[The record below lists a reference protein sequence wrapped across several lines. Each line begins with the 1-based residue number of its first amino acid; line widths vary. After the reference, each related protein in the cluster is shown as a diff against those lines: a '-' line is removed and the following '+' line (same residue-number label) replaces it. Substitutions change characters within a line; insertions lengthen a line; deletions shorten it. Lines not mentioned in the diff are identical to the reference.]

1 MLGNDLLLVLFW
13 RYTVA
18 SAPLH
23 RPRQPQAVLGS
34 SVNPLP
40 PTLLLSLSEASPCGP
55 RLLEGHCW
63 WQTRCLGRAGMSEA
77 HPPEQ
82 QTTSQNPTDS
92 SNVYAGVTPQ
102 WKHIE
107 PRKSLQPA
115 AFSCELFPSSR
126 KIRARYAIFA
136 RTFGLALDGDI
147 GAAVLTTPSPSPP
160 AFMER
165 GRHLQKGPHHLQNGR
180 CAHVRVVVNNVLF
193 QVIWTCTFDVLRVWW
208 IIALAVW
215 AKHTGPFGKERGDAG
230 LLIHLSCAHSNG
242 QEMKRMY
249 PALCRHEPMSQ

>member
-1 MLGNDLLLVLFW
+1 MGKDLFLVLFW
-13 RYTVA
+13 RYTAA

-23 RPRQPQAVLGS
+23 CPRQPQAVLGS

-40 PTLLLSLSEASPCGP
+40 PTLLLSPSEASPCGP
-55 RLLEGHCW
+55 RLLEGNYW
-63 WQTRCLGRAGMSEA
+63 WQTRCLGREGMSEA
-77 HPPEQ
+77 QHPEQ

-102 WKHIE
+102 WKHNDH
-107 PRKSLQPA
+107 RKSLQPA

-136 RTFGLALDGDI
+136 RTFGLALAGDI
-147 GAAVLTTPSPSPP
+147 GAAMLTTPSPSPP

-165 GRHLQKGPHHLQNGR
+165 GRHLQKGPRHLQNGR

-193 QVIWTCTFDVLRVWW
+193 QVIWTCKFDVLLRVWW

-215 AKHTGPFGKERGDAG
+215 AKRTQGPLGRNAAMWD
-230 LLIHLSCAHSNG
+230 S
-242 QEMKRMY
+242 
-249 PALCRHEPMSQ
+249 